1 MKNLLIVESPTKVK
15 SIEKFLGKDYKVL
28 ASVGHVRDLM
38 SSSRKGIDVENDYAP
53 VWRVSKDK
61 KDIISEIK
69 KYSKDAKTVYFAT
82 DPDREGEAISK
93 HIYDILDKAKL
104 LKGKNTYRVAFNE
117 ITENAVLT
125 ALKNPREISTD
136 LWNAY
141 LTRRTLDY
149 LMGYDISEFLWKKVS
164 RLARGGRVQSPALRL
179 IVEKENEIT
188 EFQPVEYWIGSLVAC
203 SKDDCIDLDLI
214 SINGT
219 KVKNGNIT
227 TILTEKD
234 ASKIKTDLDKH
245 KKININDIK
254 TSERK
259 LKPRPPFTTASLQQ
273 AAYSSLGISDNMTS
287 TIAQRLYQGMTL
299 GDDETVGL
307 ISYMRT
313 DSTNLSQDCLND
325 INDYLSKNHSK
336 FQSKEVRRYS
346 KKVKNAQEAHEA
358 IRPTSVFNTPDKI
371 KKYLDEAEYKLY
383 NLIWKRT
390 IASQMIDATYKQV
403 GIDFLLSDKYK
414 FKYSGSFLKDNGFKE
429 IYDLSENDEKE
440 KVNKRILQ
448 NLKKGDELSI
458 KEIKM
463 DQKFTQPPARY
474 NQASLIQALEELGIG
489 RPSTYVTIISK
500 ILESNYVDPE
510 ASNFQPTALA
520 KVVCETLTK
529 HFSNDLV
536 DYDFTARLE
545 ENLDLIA
552 NGEKDSMSCIKDT
565 YEPFRVNLEEKL
577 TSVDISETRELK
589 NLGIHPDTGRP
600 VTVRL
605 TKYGPTIQM
614 GTKEDEEKP
623 KWAALTYEQKKN
635 IDGITMDDA
644 IRLFALPEKIGVHN
658 KEDIFINIGP
668 FGPYLKWGKTNVS
681 VRGQDIFTIEEDE
694 AIELIKEKLEIDA
707 NRDIKIFEE
716 SGIKVLNGRFGP
728 YITNGK
734 VNAKI
739 PKDVDPKSLDENTCL
754 ELIKN
759 APKRKFRR
767 KFRAKKTT

>member
-1 MKNLLIVESPTKVK
+1 
-15 SIEKFLGKDYKVL
+15 
-28 ASVGHVRDLM
+28 
-38 SSSRKGIDVENDYAP
+38 
-53 VWRVSKDK
+53 
-61 KDIISEIK
+61 
-69 KYSKDAKTVYFAT
+69 
-82 DPDREGEAISK
+82 
-93 HIYDILDKAKL
+93 
-104 LKGKNTYRVAFNE
+104 
-117 ITENAVLT
+117 
-125 ALKNPREISTD
+125 
-136 LWNAY
+136 
-141 LTRRTLDY
+141 
-149 LMGYDISEFLWKKVS
+149 
-164 RLARGGRVQSPALRL
+164 
-179 IVEKENEIT
+179 
-188 EFQPVEYWIGSLVAC
+188 
-203 SKDDCIDLDLI
+203 
-214 SINGT
+214 
-219 KVKNGNIT
+219 
-227 TILTEKD
+227 
-234 ASKIKTDLDKH
+234 
-245 KKININDIK
+245 
-254 TSERK
+254 
-259 LKPRPPFTTASLQQ
+259 
-273 AAYSSLGISDNMTS
+273 
-287 TIAQRLYQGMTL
+287 
-299 GDDETVGL
+299 
-307 ISYMRT
+307 
-313 DSTNLSQDCLND
+313 
-325 INDYLSKNHSK
+325 
-336 FQSKEVRRYS
+336 
-346 KKVKNAQEAHEA
+346 
-358 IRPTSVFNTPDKI
+358 
-371 KKYLDEAEYKLY
+371 
-383 NLIWKRT
+383 
-390 IASQMIDATYKQV
+390 MIDATYKQV

-448 NLKKGDELSI
+448 NLKKGDELTI

-520 KVVCETLTK
+520 KVVCDTLTK

-739 PKDVDPKSLDENTCL
+739 PKDVDPKSLDENTCI

>member
-179 IVEKENEIT
+179 IVEKENEISK
-188 EFQPVEYWIGSLVAC
+188 FQPIEYWVGSLVAC

-214 SINGT
+214 SIDDT

-234 ASKIKTDLDKH
+234 ASKIKTDLDTH

-273 AAYSSLGISDNMTS
+273 AAYSSLGFSVKMTS
-287 TIAQRLYQGMTL
+287 SIAQRLYQGMTL
-299 GDDETVGL
+299 GDDEMVGL

-371 KKYLDEAEYKLY
+371 KKYLDESEYKLY

-448 NLKKGDELSI
+448 NLKKGDELTI

-474 NQASLIQALEELGIG
+474 NQASLIQAL
-489 RPSTYVTIISK
+489 
-500 ILESNYVDPE
+500 
-510 ASNFQPTALA
+510 
-520 KVVCETLTK
+520 
-529 HFSNDLV
+529 
-536 DYDFTARLE
+536 
-545 ENLDLIA
+545 
-552 NGEKDSMSCIKDT
+552 
-565 YEPFRVNLEEKL
+565 
-577 TSVDISETRELK
+577 
-589 NLGIHPDTGRP
+589 
-600 VTVRL
+600 
-605 TKYGPTIQM
+605 
-614 GTKEDEEKP
+614 
-623 KWAALTYEQKKN
+623 
-635 IDGITMDDA
+635 
-644 IRLFALPEKIGVHN
+644 
-658 KEDIFINIGP
+658 
-668 FGPYLKWGKTNVS
+668 
-681 VRGQDIFTIEEDE
+681 
-694 AIELIKEKLEIDA
+694 
-707 NRDIKIFEE
+707 
-716 SGIKVLNGRFGP
+716 
-728 YITNGK
+728 
-734 VNAKI
+734 
-739 PKDVDPKSLDENTCL
+739 
-754 ELIKN
+754 
-759 APKRKFRR
+759 
-767 KFRAKKTT
+767 

>member
-179 IVEKENEIT
+179 IVEKENEISK
-188 EFQPVEYWIGSLVAC
+188 FQPIEYWIGSLVAC

-214 SINGT
+214 SIDGT

-273 AAYSSLGISDNMTS
+273 AAYSSLGFSVKMTS
-287 TIAQRLYQGMTL
+287 SIAQRLYQGMTL

-358 IRPTSVFNTPDKI
+358 IRPTSVFNTPDEI
-371 KKYLDEAEYKLY
+371 KKYLDESEYKLY

-440 KVNKRILQ
+440 KINKRILQ

-635 IDGITMDDA
+635 IDAITMDDA

-739 PKDVDPKSLDENTCL
+739 PKDVDPKSLDENTCI

>member
-38 SSSRKGIDVENDYAP
+38 SSSRKGIDVENNYAP

-179 IVEKENEIT
+179 IVEKENEISK
-188 EFQPVEYWIGSLVAC
+188 FQPIEYWIGSLVAC

-214 SINGT
+214 SIDGT

-273 AAYSSLGISDNMTS
+273 AAYSSLGFSVKMTS
-287 TIAQRLYQGMTL
+287 SIAQRLYQGMTL
-299 GDDETVGL
+299 GDDEPVGL

-358 IRPTSVFNTPDKI
+358 IRPTSVFNTPDEI
-371 KKYLDEAEYKLY
+371 KKYLDESEYKLY

-440 KVNKRILQ
+440 KINKRILQ

-635 IDGITMDDA
+635 IDAITMDDA

-739 PKDVDPKSLDENTCL
+739 PKDVDPKSLDENTCI